1 MRTPRRYVWPLAV
14 AALLGLT
21 ACVSTWDISSPT
33 PSASPAQEP
42 LTQAVSASSDGQR
55 IDAQQVL
62 APSGVLRV
70 GVYLG
75 SPTSWVRDAKTGQ
88 SRGVALE
95 LGYALGQQLG
105 VPVQV
110 VEYPR
115 VAEVLVGLKA
125 GQVDMTFTNATAARA
140 KEVDFTPAL
149 IQLELG
155 VLVPANNRIQSFAD
169 VDRAGVR
176 LGVSQGSSSQGVLGT
191 RLKQT
196 TLVPVASLTEAQQ
209 MLQRGGLDAF
219 ATNKG
224 ILFELAEKVPGAQVL
239 KDRWGLEN
247 LAIAIPKGREAGLPY
262 LREFS
267 QTLKQQGE
275 LQRMADRAGL
285 RGLATSESQPK
296 ER

>member
-1 MRTPRRYVWPLAV
+1 MRIPRRFVWSLAV

-21 ACVSTWDISSPT
+21 ACVSTWET
-33 PSASPAQEP
+33 PSPSTAQTP
-42 LTQAVSASSDGQR
+42 LSVAPEVQQA
-55 IDAQQVL
+55 L
-62 APSGVLRV
+62 APAGVLRV

-115 VAEVLVGLKA
+115 VAEVIAGLKKSE
-125 GQVDMTFTNATAARA
+125 VDMTFTNASPVRA
-140 KEVDFTPAL
+140 QEVDFTPTL

-155 VLVPANNRIQSFAD
+155 VLVAANSRIQSFAD

-191 RLKQT
+191 RLKQAT
-196 TLVPVASLTEAQQ
+196 VVPVASLSVAQQ
-209 MLQRGGLDAF
+209 MLQRGELDAF

-224 ILFELAEKVPGAQVL
+224 ILFELAEKVPGAHVL

-247 LAIAIPKGREAGLPY
+247 LAIAIPKGREVGMPY
-262 LREFS
+262 LREFA
-267 QTLKQQGE
+267 QTLKRQGE

-296 ER
+296 E

>member
-1 MRTPRRYVWPLAV
+1 MRTSRRFVWSLAV

-21 ACVSTWDISSPT
+21 ACVSTWETSSPST
-33 PSASPAQEP
+33 A
-42 LTQAVSASSDGQR
+42 QAVGSVAPEV
-55 IDAQQVL
+55 QQAL
-62 APSGVLRV
+62 APTGVLRV

-115 VAEVLVGLKA
+115 VAEVLVGLRA
-125 GQVDMTFTNATAARA
+125 GQVDMTFTNASPARA
-140 KEVDFTPAL
+140 QEVDFTPTL

-155 VLVPANNRIQSFAD
+155 VLVPANSRIQSFAD

-196 TLVPVASLTEAQQ
+196 TVVPVASLSVAQQ
-209 MLQRGGLDAF
+209 MLQRGELDAF

-247 LAIAIPKGREAGLPY
+247 LAIAIPKGREAALPY
-262 LREFS
+262 LREFA
-267 QTLKQQGE
+267 QTLKRQGE

-296 ER
+296 E

>member
-1 MRTPRRYVWPLAV
+1 MHTARRFVKSFAF

-21 ACVSTWDISSPT
+21 ACVSTWET
-33 PSASPAQEP
+33 PSPSSAQAILSVAPE
-42 LTQAVSASSDGQR
+42 V
-55 IDAQQVL
+55 QQTL
-62 APSGVLRV
+62 APTGVLRV

-88 SRGVALE
+88 SHGVAFE
-95 LGYALGQQLG
+95 LGHALGQQLG

-115 VAEVLVGLKA
+115 VAEVIEALKRSE
-125 GQVDMTFTNATAARA
+125 VDMTFTNATAARA
-140 KEVDFTPAL
+140 KDMAFTPAL

-155 VLVPANNRIQSFAD
+155 VLVPASSRIQSFAD
-169 VDRAGVR
+169 VDRANVR
-176 LGVSQGSSSQGVLGT
+176 LGVSQGSSSQGVLGA

-196 TLVPVASLTEAQQ
+196 TLVPVPSLSVAQQ
-209 MLQRGGLDAF
+209 MLQRGELDAF

-247 LAIAIPKGREAGLPY
+247 LAMAIPKGRDTAMPY
-262 LREFS
+262 LREFA
-267 QTLKQQGE
+267 QTLVSRGE
-275 LQRMADRAGL
+275 LQKMASRAGL
-285 RGLATSESQPK
+285 RGLAQAD
-296 ER
+296 